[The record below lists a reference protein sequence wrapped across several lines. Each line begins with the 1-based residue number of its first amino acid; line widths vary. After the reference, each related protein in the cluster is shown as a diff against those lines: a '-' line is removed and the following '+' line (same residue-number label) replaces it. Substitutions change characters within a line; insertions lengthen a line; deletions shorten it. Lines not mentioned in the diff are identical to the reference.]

1 VTIFPTESLH
11 RVADLDS
18 FLATPPDHTREPF
31 RRLAEQ
37 LHATAPDTDPD
48 ATRPAVATLIAALR
62 TSRGK
67 HTALLAILLGM
78 IAESSDESLRAAV
91 HDGLPDYLDIART
104 RAGDNYALALALA
117 YLLAHFAE
125 DREAILVHTAS
136 LPLDAG
142 DYARIERCLAPLN
155 PDDPELTRVWP
166 EPRHWRALPDTAREL
181 DRQWMRQV
189 PPEQMRLAYHLDT
202 RSLLAYAGAKAL
214 WTVEHGSTVTGPD
227 PDLRLPPANPNG
239 HRTRLGDHLAALRC
253 PKCTGALAGD
263 GDTVSCAS
271 CGEFPVVDGTVDLSL
286 GAGDAH
292 EPMTR
297 NVPLCYSEIRP
308 AFLRWK
314 GSNWDGA
321 VTVEDED
328 EYLRT
333 HVQPA
338 DGPILDLGA
347 GTGRWTAVLADTFG
361 AERVI
366 ALDLSAAMLEHV
378 RRGLPQVLRVR
389 GNALSLPFNDGS
401 LGAVNCWNA
410 LQSMPDPAAVVAEVG
425 RCLRPG
431 GTFTLMTFRPAV
443 DPIYRALQTAP
454 FGLVPVALSAP
465 QDLRQWLA
473 AAGMSVWEQYTPGS
487 FLFVTAVR
495 EPR

>member
-1 VTIFPTESLH
+1 
-11 RVADLDS
+11 
-18 FLATPPDHTREPF
+18 
-31 RRLAEQ
+31 
-37 LHATAPDTDPD
+37 
-48 ATRPAVATLIAALR
+48 
-62 TSRGK
+62 
-67 HTALLAILLGM
+67 M
-78 IAESSDESLRAAV
+78 
-91 HDGLPDYLDIART
+91 
-104 RAGDNYALALALA
+104 
-117 YLLAHFAE
+117 
-125 DREAILVHTAS
+125 
-136 LPLDAG
+136 
-142 DYARIERCLAPLN
+142 
-155 PDDPELTRVWP
+155 
-166 EPRHWRALPDTAREL
+166 
-181 DRQWMRQV
+181 
-189 PPEQMRLAYHLDT
+189 
-202 RSLLAYAGAKAL
+202 
-214 WTVEHGSTVTGPD
+214 
-227 PDLRLPPANPNG
+227 
-239 HRTRLGDHLAALRC
+239 
-253 PKCTGALAGD
+253 
-263 GDTVSCAS
+263 
-271 CGEFPVVDGTVDLSL
+271 VDGTVDLSL